1 MFTFYQNFNAR
12 REENELQR
20 EAEMT
25 GHDRFCQQ
33 RPGAA
38 ATRRKRRTG
47 AAANRRTQ
55 SAIEIECNNDAFA
68 SVRSVLL
75 RKEKSASVEEEDPMT
90 AQAATPDEEGK
101 GYYQLT
107 SKIDS
112 LAKILFNRVYAV
124 KGYKETS
131 EGQRWVYS
139 LFVWLMV
146 RLGGGRCVADR
157 SGLLGWVSYT
167 H

>member
-12 REENELQR
+12 REESELQR

-38 ATRRKRRTG
+38 TRRKRRNAG
-47 AAANRRTQ
+47 AAGRRTQ
-55 SAIEIECNNDAFA
+55 SAIEIDACDRGSGSDGFA

-75 RKEKSASVEEEDPMT
+75 RNEKSASVEEDETPED
-90 AQAATPDEEGK
+90 EGK

-124 KGYKETS
+124 KGYKDQNE
-131 EGQRWVYS
+131 Q
-139 LFVWLMV
+139 
-146 RLGGGRCVADR
+146 GRYVDM
-157 SGLLGWVSYT
+157 
-167 H
+167 